1 MLALHQSQNPFRLKL
16 KNRIKRIK
24 KESNDSERKP
34 PKKPRSSATTDEDAQ
49 NIDHN
54 QQLGNDI
61 EATDPYAFNT
71 SFIPQRQQAIDNH
84 SYRTTIQSWNPN
96 SLPQSVTAIKSLS
109 GN

>member
-1 MLALHQSQNPFRLKL
+1 
-16 KNRIKRIK
+16 
-24 KESNDSERKP
+24 
-34 PKKPRSSATTDEDAQ
+34 
-49 NIDHN
+49 
-54 QQLGNDI
+54 
-61 EATDPYAFNT
+61 NT